1 MKKKI
6 TVVVPTFNR
15 KEYLRV
21 ALNSLFAQ
29 TECDFAILISDNCST
44 DGTKDEFAYIR
55 QPNCTYVRNQ
65 NPVSAYDNWKN
76 ALSLVETDYVCFLGD
91 DDWLGPQFI
100 ANHHAV
106 LAKHPE
112 VSCSF
117 SSFTRVDSLGDILG
131 VVKLPMAGI
140 VAASQFAEGALGHNP
155 FITTCVFRISELKEA
170 WAKTASYEFQVDFG
184 LGFDYMLLLYLSHMP
199 GYFHAGSHGDQVF
212 VRLHPGSAT
221 NEYSVKM
228 YDETFGFLLHFLAHD
243 LNEAILSKKQ
253 VLAEISM
260 WSIQASRGYRKTSYW
275 QNLKWAIRALY
286 YAPMNRHSL
295 ANGFKSI
302 LAIR

>member
-1 MKKKI
+1 MIKQI

-29 TECDFAILISDNCST
+29 KEQNFAILISDNCST
-44 DGTKDEFAYIR
+44 DGTHDEFAYI
-55 QPNCTYVRNQ
+55 QEPNCTYVRHE

-91 DDWLGPQFI
+91 DDWLGPQFV
-100 ANHHAV
+100 ANHNEV
-106 LAKHPE
+106 LAKHPK

-131 VVKLPMAGI
+131 VVRLPVAGK
-140 VAASQFAEGALGHNP
+140 VSASQFAEGALHRSP
-155 FITTCVFRISELKEA
+155 FLTTCVFRISELKEA
-170 WAKTASYEFQVDFG
+170 WAKTASYDFQVDFG

-199 GYFHAGSHGDQVF
+199 GYFHAGTHGDQVF

-221 NEYSVKM
+221 NQYSVKM

-243 LNEAILSKKQ
+243 LNEAILSKKK

-275 QNLKWAIRALY
+275 QNIKWAIRALY
-286 YAPMNRHSL
+286 YAPINRHSF
-295 ANGFKSI
+295 ANALKSI
-302 LAIR
+302 LAIL